1 MRENGELEGGWGN
14 TALGISGIE
23 GLNHFFYC
31 DLQAALAT
39 KTTQKAEVSFANALE
54 LVIENIQDFEMD
66 PSEAR
71 AEAKKEFAQK
81 GLDCSSIDW
90 SKIGEDA
97 AAAVSKTDVDV

>member
-1 MRENGELEGGWGN
+1 MELRDWI
-14 TALGISGIE
+14 IS
-23 GLNHFFYC
+23 FT

-39 KTTQKAEVSFANALE
+39 KTTQKAGVSFAKALE

-66 PSEAR
+66 PREAR

-97 AAAVSKTDVDV
+97 AAAVSKTDVDVW